1 MFLIFLTAKHWIR
14 RYMHV
19 SVMENSYNTMVSDA
33 GKDTQIKT
41 TKILP
46 LLQFEKPTKDKILQR
61 RMLTKFQEWDILAYL
76 SNTVLTK

>member
-1 MFLIFLTAKHWIR
+1 
-14 RYMHV
+14 
-19 SVMENSYNTMVSDA
+19 MVSDA